1 MLTQKTPKLS
11 DDQNQ
16 SVAPPIK
23 FAVPG
28 KKTANSSKKKKGQAN
43 EEPEE
48 EEDEEIEEAEEH
60 EDEEE
65 EEVEE
70 EEDGG
75 EEEDV
80 EEEESQQGT
89 DEAIALTPPST
100 IKKGLDA
107 ERWSRNRKVCHH
119 TLFLLSVSLSLSLFA
134 LSSIYY
140 SEQT

>member
-23 FAVPG
+23 FVVPG
-28 KKTANSSKKKKGQAN
+28 KKTANSSKKKGQAD

-48 EEDEEIEEAEEH
+48 EEEAEEEIEVAEEN
-60 EDEEE
+60 EEE

-70 EEDGG
+70 EKDGG

-80 EEEESQQGT
+80 EEEEESQQGT
-89 DEAIALTPPST
+89 DDAITRTPPST